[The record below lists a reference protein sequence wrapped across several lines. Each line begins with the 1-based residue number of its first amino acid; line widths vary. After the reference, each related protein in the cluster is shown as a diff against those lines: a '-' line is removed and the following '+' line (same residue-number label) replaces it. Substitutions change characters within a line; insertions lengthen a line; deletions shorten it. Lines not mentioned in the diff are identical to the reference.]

1 MRTRE
6 LLKKYW
12 HWLGLTLFATLIALA
27 ALIAPN
33 RISLLELEREAFS
46 AENQIRKKLLD
57 DPQVV
62 MHALTVPGGGTQ
74 LADVFEDAGYGR
86 RLLRYELYDSKGD
99 LLFTRGLAN
108 LTLDQPAVAAAVNPS
123 MNGATIGLY
132 AGDGKHGPAH
142 FARLHVPLNIDGKV
156 HGSLEIYLDQNE
168 QAGVLNSY
176 FGIIALVILSLVGM
190 GIAMPLALA
199 WSRGRAQRRAREEVL
214 YLQSHDALT
223 GLANRSQFT
232 ECLKHT
238 LEKTKDEDL
247 HLAVIS
253 LDIDRFHEL
262 NDSLEGQGGDRVLHD
277 VGTRIKHV
285 ARDRDIVGRL
295 GGDEFAI
302 ALADV
307 AALSDVMAFVHR
319 LGMALAQPF
328 HVNNRE
334 VILTTSV
341 GIALAPADGDTAD
354 ALVRHSTIALAR
366 AKQDGGQRMCF
377 YEESMDKAVQHRHKI
392 EQDLRHALR
401 RGEFEVVYQPQYNL
415 KTEQRCGSEALIR
428 WHHPAL
434 GLISPGQ
441 FISVAEEIGLIV
453 PIGEWVLRQACSDA
467 TQWPEHLTV
476 AVNLSPAQFRDG
488 DIAETVADVLH
499 ETGLA
504 ANRLELEIT
513 ESLLIND
520 TEEVVTKLNRLR
532 ELGVRIAMDDFG
544 TGYSSL
550 SYLARFPFSKIKI
563 DQQFVRNMTRDPAM
577 RAIVK
582 TIIALGKSLRITI
595 TAEGVET
602 REQAEMLRSLDCP
615 QVQGFLY
622 GRPEKAT
629 AHAEKA
635 LAKASKD
642 ARVPKRPS
650 AA

>member
-1 MRTRE
+1 M
-6 LLKKYW
+6 
-12 HWLGLTLFATLIALA
+12 GLTLFAMLIALA

-33 RISLLELEREAFS
+33 RISLLELEREAFA
-46 AENQIRKKLLD
+46 AENQIREKLLE
-57 DPQVV
+57 DPQLVT
-62 MHALTVPGGGTQ
+62 HALTVPGGATQ
-74 LADVFEDAGYGR
+74 LTELFNDAGFGQ

-99 LLFTRGLAN
+99 LVFTRGLAN
-108 LTLDQPAVAAAVNPS
+108 LRLNRPAIAASINPNR
-123 MNGATIGLY
+123 NGATIGLY
-132 AGDGKHGPAH
+132 AGDGTNGPSH
-142 FARLHVPLNIDGKV
+142 FARLHVPINLGSDV
-156 HGSLEIYLDQNE
+156 HGSLEIYLDQSK
-168 QAGVLNSY
+168 QAGVLTSY
-176 FGIIALVILSLVGM
+176 FGVIALVILALVGA
-190 GIAMPLALA
+190 GITIPLALA
-199 WSRGRAQRRAREEVL
+199 WTRGRAQRRAREEVL
-214 YLQSHDALT
+214 YLQSHDSLT
-223 GLANRSQFT
+223 GLANRAKFT
-232 ECLKHT
+232 ERVGQA
-238 LEKTKDEDL
+238 LERIQDDDM
-247 HLAVIS
+247 HMAVITVN
-253 LDIDRFHEL
+253 IDRFKEL
-262 NDSLEGQGGDRVLHD
+262 NETLEHQGGDRVLHD
-277 VGTRIKHV
+277 IGTRIQHV
-285 ARDRDIVGRL
+285 ARDRDIVARL

-302 ALADV
+302 ALTDV

-319 LGMALAQPF
+319 LGSALTRPF

-334 VILTTSV
+334 VVLTTSL

-354 ALVRHSTIALAR
+354 VLVRHSAIALSR
-366 AKQDGGQRMCF
+366 AKLDGGQRMCF
-377 YEESMDKAVQHRHKI
+377 YEESMDKAVQQRHTI

-401 RGEFEVVYQPQYNL
+401 RGEFDVVYQPQYDL
-415 KTEQRCGSEALIR
+415 KTETPCGSEALIR
-428 WHHPAL
+428 WHHPQHGIVA
-434 GLISPGQ
+434 PGH
-441 FISVAEEIGLIV
+441 FISVAEETGLIV

-476 AVNLSPAQFRDG
+476 AVNLSPAQFHDG
-488 DIAETVADVLH
+488 DIAETVADILH

-520 TEEVVTKLNRLR
+520 TEEVLAKLNRLR

-582 TIIALGKSLRITI
+582 TIIALGESLRVTI

-602 REQAEMLRSLDCP
+602 QEQADMLRRLGCP

-629 AHAEKA
+629 VHADKTM
-635 LAKASKD
+635 SD
-642 ARVPKRPS
+642 AVSMSQLPKRPS